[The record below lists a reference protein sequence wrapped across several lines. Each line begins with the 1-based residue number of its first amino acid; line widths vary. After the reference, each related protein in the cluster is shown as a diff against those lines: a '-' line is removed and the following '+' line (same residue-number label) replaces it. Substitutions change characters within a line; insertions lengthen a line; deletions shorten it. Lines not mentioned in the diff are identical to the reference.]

1 MNASKCMYTIFSDG
15 GRGGINLNLRLFGEE
30 IPYNPEPVF
39 LGITFDERLCFNVH
53 FSKLR
58 IRALKRLNIIKIFSH
73 RSWHFTKKTLLN
85 VYRAL
90 IGSLF
95 NYSFF
100 TVSCVSSTNL
110 KAIQTVQNRAIR
122 CIYGLKW
129 DNPTKDLFPLSNIL
143 FLRERFLQM
152 GSRYIV
158 KCFSSKNKFTGQLVK
173 EYFSS
178 WSAVTAKSG
187 VTTTPLGAFYSIIRI
202 AYACIALIR
211 VYLIFDQ
218 LKISN
223 PKRFRIFWILCKAK
237 KRRLIWT

>member
-1 MNASKCMYTIFSDG
+1 MHVHYFLWWWP
-15 GRGGINLNLRLFGEE
+15 RGINLNLRLFGEE

-95 NYSFF
+95 DYSFF

-110 KAIQTVQNRAIR
+110 KSIQTVQNRAIR

-129 DNPTKDLFPLSNIL
+129 DKGSFPFEQYSPLKRKIFSNGLSIYCQV
-143 FLRERFLQM
+143 F
-152 GSRYIV
+152 
-158 KCFSSKNKFTGQLVK
+158 
-173 EYFSS
+173 
-178 WSAVTAKSG
+178 
-187 VTTTPLGAFYSIIRI
+187 
-202 AYACIALIR
+202 
-211 VYLIFDQ
+211 
-218 LKISN
+218 
-223 PKRFRIFWILCKAK
+223 
-237 KRRLIWT
+237 